1 MIVPVMIREMTRAM
15 VIMAR
20 IAVKSRKSKA
30 AGPSAITRTV
40 QFGMTMTLMV
50 KVSLGGERGGEGGGV
65 KADGGSGNN
74 HRNEGNEDNDC
85 GRGEGERAK
94 EITNP
99 SYYKRGEKTHLPLP
113 LKKHLPL
120 PKKKTRQITY
130 KNSACFLMAM
140 IITTTEYLP
149 Q

>member
-50 KVSLGGERGGEGGGV
+50 KVSLGGERGGEGGG
-65 KADGGSGNN
+65 
-74 HRNEGNEDNDC
+74 
-85 GRGEGERAK
+85 
-94 EITNP
+94 
-99 SYYKRGEKTHLPLP
+99 
-113 LKKHLPL
+113 
-120 PKKKTRQITY
+120 
-130 KNSACFLMAM
+130 
-140 IITTTEYLP
+140 
-149 Q
+149 